1 MKTSKKLRKRII
13 DQAIKDLVKGGLT
26 SLTMP
31 LLAKEVK
38 VTEEEMAEYF
48 SSREEVL
55 VAQQERL
62 WKAQFSKTNKLIKKA
77 KTPADYKEIFEAFF
91 DNLVASIRENDHIQF
106 EVFSFVPACLQYRAK
121 AKIRLKKY
129 FLKLIKKGWP
139 GKTPEVLDR
148 QTDLILLTF
157 YGFLDHIV
165 HISASERK
173 KILKDYK
180 NMLNLHLQDRLFF

>member
-26 SLTMP
+26 SITMS
-31 LLAKEVK
+31 LLAQEVK
-38 VTEEEMAEYF
+38 VTDEEIAEYF
-48 SSREEVL
+48 SSREEIL

-62 WKAQFSKTNKLIKKA
+62 WKSQFSKTNKLIKKA
-77 KTPADYKEIFEAFF
+77 KTPADYKEIFEAFL
-91 DNLVASIRENDHIQF
+91 DNLVASIKENDHIQF
-106 EVFSFVPACLQYRAK
+106 EVFSFIPACLQYRAK
-121 AKIRLKKY
+121 TKIRLKKY
-129 FLKLIKKGWP
+129 FLKIIKKGWP

-157 YGFLDHIV
+157 YGFIDHIV
-165 HISASERK
+165 LISASERK